1 MAGPRRTPRRQ
12 LRGGPTSGDRII
24 RLNFI
29 HRAGFL
35 GQRLIGR
42 SSERYLVIPEPD
54 EELEGS
60 ELTEGER
67 YQAMMREKTRREGL
81 D

>member
-1 MAGPRRTPRRQ
+1 MPGPRRTPRRQ
-12 LRGGPTSGDRII
+12 LRGGPSTGDRIV

-35 GQRLIGR
+35 SGKLLGR
-42 SSERYLVIPEPD
+42 SDRYLVIPEPD

-67 YQAMMREKTRREGL
+67 YQAMMREKTRRDGL

>member
-1 MAGPRRTPRRQ
+1 MATPRRTPRRHFKN
-12 LRGGPTSGDRII
+12 GPSSTDRIL
-24 RLNFI
+24 RLNFM

-35 GQRLIGR
+35 GSKLLGR
-42 SSERYLVIPEPD
+42 PERYLVIPEPA

-60 ELTEGER
+60 ELSDNER
-67 YQAMMREKTRREGL
+67 QQAILREKTRREGH

>member
-1 MAGPRRTPRRQ
+1 M
-12 LRGGPTSGDRII
+12 
-24 RLNFI
+24 

-35 GQRLIGR
+35 GSKLLGR
-42 SSERYLVIPEPD
+42 PERYLVIPEPA

-60 ELTEGER
+60 ELSDNER
-67 YQAMMREKTRREGL
+67 QQAILREKTRREGH